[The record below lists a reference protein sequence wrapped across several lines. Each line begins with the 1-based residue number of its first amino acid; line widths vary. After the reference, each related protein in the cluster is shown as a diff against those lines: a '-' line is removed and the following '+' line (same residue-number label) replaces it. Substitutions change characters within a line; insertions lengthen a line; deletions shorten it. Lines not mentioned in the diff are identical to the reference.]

1 MSRTMYHY
9 TSEVGYNGI
18 LECKSIRPS
27 LKANNPKDARFGEG
41 QYVSDIVP
49 GTKRPAQLSMIF
61 FGIPWAGK
69 RFTHHININVDG
81 LNVIYG
87 RKHVYL
93 IKNMQSLDITNR
105 LTGHAKLKREQ

>member
-1 MSRTMYHY
+1 MKKAMYHY
-9 TSEVGYNGI
+9 TSEVGYKGI
-18 LECKSIRPS
+18 LNTKTILPS

-41 QYVSDIVP
+41 QYMSDIFP

-69 RFTHHININVDG
+69 RFTHYLAINVRG

-87 RKHVYL
+87 RMHVYL
-93 IKNMQSLDITNR
+93 IKNKKPLDITER
-105 LTGHAKLKREQ
+105 LLKHGRN